1 MISELQVK
9 EVNFDG
15 DILMTAQ
22 NTDDVIWVLIKTTDI
37 STGFIMVPLSRQH
50 PKKASW
56 KFKICLLRGLLVE
69 KAAVKDAAFS
79 EIYQK

>member
-50 PKKASW
+50 PKKAS
-56 KFKICLLRGLLVE
+56 
-69 KAAVKDAAFS
+69 
-79 EIYQK
+79 